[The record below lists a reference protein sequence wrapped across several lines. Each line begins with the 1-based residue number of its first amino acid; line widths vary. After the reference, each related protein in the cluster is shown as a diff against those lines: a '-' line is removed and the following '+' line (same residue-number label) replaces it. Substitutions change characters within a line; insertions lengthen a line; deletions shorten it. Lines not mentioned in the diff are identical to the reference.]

1 METTLS
7 GFERATDFSPRF
19 AVLVEKGGTMT
30 YETPAVDVIGSASEL
45 IQTRIG
51 TGPDGGP
58 VGQNKLVLLSN
69 LES

>member
-1 METTLS
+1 M
-7 GFERATDFSPRF
+7 
-19 AVLVEKGGTMT
+19 LVEKGGTMT
-30 YETPAVDVIGSASEL
+30 YETPGVDVIGSASEM

-51 TGPDGGP
+51 NGPDGGP